1 MRNCANSMATAA
13 AMNVEDDDPVVAE
26 YDVYITPEMAE
37 QQLYVLQ
44 YINRP
49 PDKKLTKA
57 FGSKPSELRV
67 KKESGFIEVDV
78 PLDIHENFSRAAG
91 VQYGEAM
98 RKTKGFG
105 QKAFGIASGFERTM
119 PRSTNRPAAAGQ
131 EAPAVPVAPMD
142 DDNLEEYV
150 ANFED
155 ANEKGHVLNVQ
166 TFGGQIRP
174 ADGKGP
180 SYMLGAFRDNELH
193 LTRCNGLIQLR
204 TQFHHI
210 DACTQL
216 EAVQRR
222 REKESQEGAKLA
234 EPKAFL
240 AQVKKTGGDTAAEL
254 TQSFMKAA
262 NQEQWEKLNYY
273 DEEDDR
279 AFDAYHDR
287 LFLQDLANAPK
298 LHSNISNSD
307 YLDTISGKCG
317 RKKPKHGTDELIEIS
332 DDSLSDIDDDD
343 DDEEEEEAQVS

>member
-1 MRNCANSMATAA
+1 ME
-13 AMNVEDDDPVVAE
+13 VEDDDPVVAE
-26 YDVYITPEMAE
+26 YDVYITPDMAE
-37 QQLYVLQ
+37 QELYVLQ

-49 PDKKLTKA
+49 PDKKLTKE
-57 FGSKPSELRV
+57 FGSKPSEVRL

-78 PLDIHENFSRAAG
+78 PLNIHENFNRVTG

-119 PRSTNRPAAAGQ
+119 PRSTNRPGATG
-131 EAPAVPVAPMD
+131 EGAPAAPVATVD
-142 DDNLEEYV
+142 DDNLEDYV

-166 TFGGQIRP
+166 TFGGQIMSD
-174 ADGKGP
+174 DGKGP
-180 SYMLGAFRDNELH
+180 TYMLGAFRDNELH

-210 DACTQL
+210 DASAQL

-222 REKESQEGAKLA
+222 REKESQEGAKVA

-254 TQSFMKAA
+254 TQAFMKAT
-262 NQEQWEKLNYY
+262 NQEQWQKLNYY
-273 DEEDDR
+273 DE
-279 AFDAYHDR
+279 
-287 LFLQDLANAPK
+287 
-298 LHSNISNSD
+298 
-307 YLDTISGKCG
+307 
-317 RKKPKHGTDELIEIS
+317 
-332 DDSLSDIDDDD
+332 
-343 DDEEEEEAQVS
+343 QVY

>member
-1 MRNCANSMATAA
+1 MANPVDME
-13 AMNVEDDDPVVAE
+13 VEDDDPVVAE
-26 YDVYITPEMAE
+26 YDVYITPDMAE
-37 QQLYVLQ
+37 QELYVLQ

-49 PDKKLTKA
+49 PDKKLTKE
-57 FGSKPSELRV
+57 FGSKPSEVRL

-78 PLDIHENFSRAAG
+78 PLNIHENFNRVTG

-119 PRSTNRPAAAGQ
+119 PRSTNRPGATG
-131 EAPAVPVAPMD
+131 EGAPAAPVATVD
-142 DDNLEEYV
+142 DDNLEDYV

-166 TFGGQIRP
+166 TFGGQIMSD
-174 ADGKGP
+174 DGKGP
-180 SYMLGAFRDNELH
+180 TYMLGAFRDNELH

-210 DACTQL
+210 DASAQL

-222 REKESQEGAKLA
+222 REKESQEGAKVA

-254 TQSFMKAA
+254 TQAFMKAT
-262 NQEQWEKLNYY
+262 NQEQWQKLNYY
-273 DEEDDR
+273 DEQDNR
-279 AFDAYHDR
+279 AFNAYDER
-287 LFLQDLANAPK
+287 LFLQDVANAPK
-298 LHSNISNSD
+298 LQSKHNNND
-307 YLDTISGKCG
+307 FLDTISGKGG
-317 RKKPKHGTDELIEIS
+317 RKKAKRGGTEEPIEIS
-332 DDSLSDIDDDD
+332 DNSQSELDE
-343 DDEEEEEAQVS
+343 DDEEEEAEEAQVS